1 WLGISVYRADVRDFL
16 ISRRERITPEQVGLP
31 TSGTRK
37 VAGLRRGEVAIL
49 AGISV
54 EYYTKLE
61 RGQIIGA
68 SSEVLHSLAQA
79 LKLNEAVRARPSA
92 RAMAASPVG
101 RPPKRRRTR
110 GRTPTPGL
118 QWALD
123 ALTAGPASVRNGHM
137 HLLSVN
143 TLARAFYNG
152 LY

>member
-1 WLGISVYRADVRDFL
+1 MNNRADVRDFL

-49 AGISV
+49 AGMSV

-68 SSEVLHSLAQA
+68 SSEVLRSLSQA
-79 LKLNEAVRARPSA
+79 LKLNESESIYICVLAN
-92 RAMAASPVG
+92 AASPVVI
-101 RPPKRRRTR
+101 PNNPCTAKS
-110 GRTPTPGL
+110 RTPSPVL

-123 ALTAGPASVRNGHM
+123 GFTAGSAFVRNGRM
-137 HLLSVN
+137 DLLAVN
-143 TLARAFYNG
+143 T
-152 LY
+152 